1 MTRVLIILLLSLTH
15 LSLLAWQQING
26 FVYHRFGDD
35 RYSSTNIDI
44 QRFEEQLQY
53 LRDNGYRTLT
63 LSEAIN
69 KVRKNGTQ
77 EDKMVVLTID
87 DAYKSFYQKAL
98 PLLKQYQIKATLFVN
113 TETVGA
119 GDFMSWDEIRET
131 QTSGVEIGNHS
142 HSHAYFLNA
151 SAEDFRDDLAQSE
164 ALFKANLARS
174 PSVYAYPYGKWNVD
188 MVSFLK
194 QAGYAGAAAQH
205 SGVMHPNSN
214 RFALPRFPMS
224 TAYAAI
230 EQFIEKLQM
239 KGFNEAS
246 STFHS
251 TALTNVDYPYLSL
264 TLDHEH
270 FDGADIQGFISGK
283 KAIMTHQEMGNDR
296 LNVRLW
302 TEEALTHR
310 RTRFTVTAKDRQG
323 KWHWMSYVFIQPE
336 IRER

>member
-15 LSLLAWQQING
+15 LSLLAWQQLNG
-26 FVYHRFGDD
+26 FVYHRFGDE
-35 RYSSTNIDI
+35 RYPSTNIQLD
-44 QRFEEQLQY
+44 QFEGHLKY
-53 LRDNGYRTLT
+53 LEENNYQSLT
-63 LSEAIN
+63 LSDALKRLKEDQST
-69 KVRKNGTQ
+69 NG
-77 EDKMVVLTID
+77 KYVVLTID
-87 DAYKSFYQKAL
+87 DAYKSFYEKAL
-98 PLLKQYQIKATLFVN
+98 PLLEKYDMNATLFVN
-113 TETVGA
+113 TETVGFP
-119 GDFMSWDEIRET
+119 DFMDWDEIKET
-131 QTSGVEIGNHS
+131 QTSGIEIGNHS

-151 SAEDFRDDLAQSE
+151 SAQDFRDDLAQSE

-174 PSVYAYPYGKWNVD
+174 PSVYAYPYGEWNVD

-205 SGVMHPNSN
+205 SGVMHPKSN

-264 TLDHEH
+264 TLDPEL

-302 TEEALTHR
+302 TEEALTNR